1 LQVPHPETRRLVY
14 LHAPNGSAPWG
25 VPISLVHIGLL

>member
-1 LQVPHPETRRLVY
+1 LQVPHPETRRLAY
-14 LHAPNGSAPWG
+14 LHAPNGSALG